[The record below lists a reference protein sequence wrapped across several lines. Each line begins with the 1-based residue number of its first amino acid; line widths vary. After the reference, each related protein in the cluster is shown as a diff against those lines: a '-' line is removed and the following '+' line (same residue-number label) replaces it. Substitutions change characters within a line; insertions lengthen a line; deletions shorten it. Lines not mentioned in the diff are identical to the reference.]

1 MKSPL
6 YTKYI
11 KDVEDLNNKL
21 DNENCKLSGEMERV
35 RSNMEQLLWSNEEL
49 SSCLSVILERYG
61 SDPDIRK
68 IIMVTLEKVAKGLV
82 KKKS

>member
-21 DNENCKLSGEMERV
+21 DNENCKLSGEMARV
-35 RSNMEQLLWSNEEL
+35 RANMEQLLWSNEEL
-49 SSCLSVILERYG
+49 SGCLSIILERYG
-61 SDPDIRK
+61 SDPAVK
-68 IIMVTLEKVAKGLV
+68 KLIMETLERVAKGLV